1 MECVADPAKDNA
13 ENHAVAV
20 RDGIEDFAYRVLIV
34 YAIGI
39 ALLLAMALLRVAA
52 PVLLLVFAAMLLAIL
67 LHGAARALSH
77 VLERALDR
85 SLPGGLPASP
95 PVSAPVSSP
104 AVAPVSSPASV
115 SATSTFT
122 SPVTSPAPSLVP
134 YSMALALVLL
144 LITLGLGTGGWLLAP
159 QMSQQ
164 FDQIVVAL
172 PTSFEAL
179 RVYLERFDW
188 TRAFLRHLPPLET
201 VIAGASETLLQF
213 GSIFTGV
220 VGALVNALIV
230 IFVAVYLA
238 FRPQTYVDGF
248 LRLLPKVKRQ
258 RGKAVLHHLGDTLY
272 SWLLG
277 KLLSMVVVGIATSIG
292 LLLLDVPL
300 ALALGLLAGVLDF
313 IPYIGPL
320 LAATPAVLIAFSQSP
335 ALALSVAVLFIALQC
350 AESYLLSPL
359 VERRSVA
366 LPPALT
372 ITVQVLTG
380 LLFGL
385 PGVALATPLTA
396 VMTELVKKLY
406 VQGVLGDHAPI

>member
-1 MECVADPAKDNA
+1 MECVADPAKDNV
-13 ENHAVAV
+13 ENQADAA
-20 RDGIEDFAYRVLIV
+20 RDGIQDFVYRVLIV
-34 YAIGI
+34 YAVGI

-77 VLERALDR
+77 AMERALNR
-85 SLPGGLPASP
+85 SLPGGSPAS
-95 PVSAPVSSP
+95 PVSSP
-104 AVAPVSSPASV
+104 VSLPI
-115 SATSTFT
+115 T
-122 SPVTSPAPSLVP
+122 SPVTSPVP

-144 LITLGLGTGGWLLAP
+144 LITLGLGAGGWLLAP

-164 FDQIVVAL
+164 FDQIMVTL

-179 RVYLERFDW
+179 RLYLERFEW
-188 TRAFLRHLPPLET
+188 SRVFLRHLPPLES
-201 VIAGASETLLQF
+201 VIAGASETLLHF

-258 RGKAVLHHLGDTLY
+258 RGKAVLHHLGDTLH

-300 ALALGLLAGVLDF
+300 ALALGLLAGLLDF

-320 LAATPAVLIAFSQSP
+320 LAAAPAVLIAFSQSP
-335 ALALSVAVLFIALQC
+335 ALALWVAVLFVALQST
-350 AESYLLSPL
+350 ESYLLSPL
-359 VERRSVA
+359 VERKSVA

-372 ITVQVLTG
+372 ITMQVLMG